1 VIQKQHQPDD
11 PELHQLLQDI
21 PSLRAP
27 DSLLSNVM
35 ASIGQRQAAW
45 CRRPATTWP
54 LGLQLTFGLVS
65 IALLAGLT
73 WLAPGWSPAT
83 GGIDLHDLIL
93 EPMTRII
100 AFFGTAETLFR
111 AGSLVGRVTLGPAL
125 LVLAALASIFYLALF
140 GMATALWRSATGM
153 SR

>member
-1 VIQKQHQPDD
+1 MIQKQHQPDD

-21 PSLRAP
+21 PLLRAP
-27 DSLLSNVM
+27 ECLLSNVM
-35 ASIGQRQAAW
+35 ASIGQHQTAW
-45 CRRPATTWP
+45 YRRPATTWT

-73 WLAPGWSPAT
+73 WLATGWVPAT
-83 GGIDLHDLIL
+83 DGIDLHDLIL

-111 AGSLVGRVTLGPAL
+111 AGSLVGRVTLGPTL
-125 LVLAALASIFYLALF
+125 LVVAALTSLFYLVLF
-140 GMATALWRSATGM
+140 GMGTALWRSANRM
-153 SR
+153 SS